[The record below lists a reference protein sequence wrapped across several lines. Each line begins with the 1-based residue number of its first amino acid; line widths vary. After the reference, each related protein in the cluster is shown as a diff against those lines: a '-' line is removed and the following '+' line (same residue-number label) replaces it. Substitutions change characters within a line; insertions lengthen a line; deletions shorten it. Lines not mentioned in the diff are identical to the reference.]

1 MRTSDDGHATGS
13 LRPAKGAGMN
23 DTELIDLAGELVEAF
38 NAADWPR
45 FRATLGDEVTYEE
58 AGTGR
63 QVHGADDYLRLC
75 QGWKEAFPDV
85 SGKVRT
91 AVAGGDTVAQ
101 EVEWVGTHTGPLATP
116 AGAIPPSGKSVKV
129 AGTLWYAVADEK
141 FRSVRHHLDVM
152 ALLQQIGALPSA

>member
-1 MRTSDDGHATGS
+1 
-13 LRPAKGAGMN
+13 MN
-23 DTELIDLAGELVEAF
+23 DTELIGLAGELVEAF

-45 FRATLGDEVTYEE
+45 FRATLSDDVTYEE

-63 QVHGADDYLRLC
+63 QVDGADDYVRLC

-91 AVAGGDTVAQ
+91 AVAGGDTIAQ

-116 AGAIPPSGKSVKV
+116 AGAIPASGKGVKV
-129 AGTLWYAVADEK
+129 AATLWSAVTDDK
-141 FRSVRHHLDVM
+141 VRSVRHHLDVM
-152 ALLQQIGALPSA
+152 TLLQQIGAFPSA